1 MPTVL
6 LHACCAPCASVCI
19 ERLRADDLAV
29 TLFFS
34 NANIGDA
41 DEYARRLR
49 SVERLATAMRVELIV
64 DASARHDDWLAAIR
78 GHEQAPE
85 GGARCRPCFGFSL
98 ERTAREAARLGLA
111 RFTTSLTVSPHKHAP
126 TILDLGHAIDATRFL
141 PLDFKKQGG
150 FARSVALAR
159 QYDLYRQ
166 DFCGCEFS
174 RRAATIAHP
183 VMARLNG

>member
-1 MPTVL
+1 MDDVL
-6 LHACCAPCASVCI
+6 LHTCCAPCASACI
-19 ERLRADDLAV
+19 ERLQAARYGV

-41 DEYARRLR
+41 DEYVRRLR
-49 SVERLATAMRVELIV
+49 SVERLAAALRVELIV
-64 DASARHDDWLAAIR
+64 DTEARHGDWLAAIR

-98 ERTAREAARLGLA
+98 ERTARAAARLGLA
-111 RFTTSLTVSPHKHAP
+111 HFTTSLTVSPHKHTPA
-126 TILDLGHAIDATRFL
+126 ILAAGRAVDAARFL

-159 QYDLYRQ
+159 QYSLYRQ
-166 DFCGCEFS
+166 DYCGCEFS
-174 RRAATIAHP
+174 QRPAPVPHP
-183 VMARLNG
+183 PTPG